1 MTNFEIQSYYQNKL
15 RFNGVY
21 SRNKLPKI
29 KDGVCVINLDG
40 CESVWA
46 HWIAL
51 SVNSNNVKYFE
62 VEYIPK
68 NTKKIIGNESIITSI
83 YSIQVNV
90 IVLICGCVDIC
101 ILDLLILCLKVKA
114 Y

>member
-1 MTNFEIQSYYQNKL
+1 M
-15 RFNGVY
+15 
-21 SRNKLPKI
+21 
-29 KDGVCVINLDG
+29 
-40 CESVWA
+40 
-46 HWIAL
+46 
-51 SVNSNNVKYFE
+51 NSNNVKYFE

-68 NTKKIIGNESIITSI
+68 KTKKIIGNENIITSI

-90 IVLICGCVDIC
+90 VVLICGCVDIC

>member
-1 MTNFEIQSYYQNKL
+1 M
-15 RFNGVY
+15 
-21 SRNKLPKI
+21 
-29 KDGVCVINLDG
+29 
-40 CESVWA
+40 
-46 HWIAL
+46 
-51 SVNSNNVKYFE
+51 NSNNVKYFE

-83 YSIQVNV
+83 CSIQVNV
-90 IVLICGCVDIC
+90 VVLICGCVDIC

>member
-1 MTNFEIQSYYQNKL
+1 M
-15 RFNGVY
+15 
-21 SRNKLPKI
+21 
-29 KDGVCVINLDG
+29 
-40 CESVWA
+40 
-46 HWIAL
+46 
-51 SVNSNNVKYFE
+51 NSNNVKYFE

-90 IVLICGCVDIC
+90 VVLICGCVDIC